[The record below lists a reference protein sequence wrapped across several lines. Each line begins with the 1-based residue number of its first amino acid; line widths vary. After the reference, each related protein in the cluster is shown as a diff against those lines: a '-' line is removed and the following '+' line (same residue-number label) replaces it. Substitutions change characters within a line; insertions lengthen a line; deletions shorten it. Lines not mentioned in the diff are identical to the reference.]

1 MDEKRAIEHGYGR
14 RSPLPLYRKKYDSS
28 FSPRSDIS
36 RLRSRHVAYI
46 TAIILALILLTYA
59 SAFQQFIIPGTSSVE
74 HCFSVFPVSAH
85 FNAYLH
91 CYSEPIQTQSI
102 HAKSNQTELV
112 PLEAHVMSKC
122 PDAKTCLEELVVPAM
137 EQVVDIV
144 DFRLSYIGSVDE
156 NDTLRT
162 YHLEIKS

>member
-1 MDEKRAIEHGYGR
+1 MDEKRAIEHRYGR
-14 RSPLPLYRKKYDSS
+14 RSPLPLYRKKYDPS
-28 FSPRSDIS
+28 FSSRSDIS
-36 RLRSRHVAYI
+36 RLRSHITVI
-46 TAIILALILLTYA
+46 TAIILALIFLTYA
-59 SAFQQFIIPGTSSVE
+59 SPIQLSS
-74 HCFSVFPVSAH
+74 F
-85 FNAYLH
+85 YLH
-91 CYSEPIQTQSI
+91 CYPEPIQTQSI
-102 HAKSNQTELV
+102 HAKSNQTDLV

>member
-1 MDEKRAIEHGYGR
+1 MEHSYGR
-14 RSPLPLYRKKYDSS
+14 KSPLPLYSKKYDSS

-36 RLRSRHVAYI
+36 RLRSRLVAYI
-46 TAIILALILLTYA
+46 TAIILALILITYA
-59 SAFQQFIIPGTSSVE
+59 SPIQLSS
-74 HCFSVFPVSAH
+74 F
-85 FNAYLH
+85 YLH
-91 CYSEPIQTQSI
+91 CHPEPIQTQSI
-102 HAKSNQTELV
+102 HAKSNQTDLV

-162 YHLEIKS
+162 YHFEIKS